1 MKKTTVILLS
11 VVAIVAIIALWIVKG
26 YNNMVVADEQV
37 SKDWAQ
43 VENQYQRRADL
54 IPNLVATVKGYAEHE
69 QSTLDAVVAARAK
82 ATSITIDAN
91 NLTAEQ
97 LEIFQASQSQLS
109 NTLGKLLAISENYP
123 DLKANTNFL
132 ELQSQLEGTE
142 NRITVARNTFN
153 TSAQSFNAYIR
164 RFPNNIIASMFGFEK
179 KAYMMEALTG
189 DRRYC
194 SVYHTV
200 EFFTG

>member
-82 ATSITIDAN
+82 ATSITTDAN

-142 NRITVARNTFN
+142 NRITIARNTFN

-179 KAYMMEALTG
+179 KAYFQAAEGTETAP
-189 DRRYC
+189 
-194 SVYHTV
+194 VV
-200 EFFTG
+200 EF

>member
-142 NRITVARNTFN
+142 NRITIARNTFN

-179 KAYMMEALTG
+179 KAYFQAAEGTETAP
-189 DRRYC
+189 
-194 SVYHTV
+194 VV
-200 EFFTG
+200 EF

>member
-11 VVAIVAIIALWIVKG
+11 VVAIVAIIALWVVKG

-69 QSTLDAVVAARAK
+69 QSTLDAVIAARAK

-97 LEIFQASQSQLS
+97 LEIFQVSQSQLS

-179 KAYMMEALTG
+179 KAYFKAEEGTDTAP
-189 DRRYC
+189 
-194 SVYHTV
+194 VV
-200 EFFTG
+200 EF

>member
-69 QSTLDAVVAARAK
+69 QSTLDAVVVARAK

-179 KAYMMEALTG
+179 KAYFQAAEGTDTAP
-189 DRRYC
+189 
-194 SVYHTV
+194 VV
-200 EFFTG
+200 EF

>member
-82 ATSITIDAN
+82 ATSITVDAN

-179 KAYMMEALTG
+179 KAYFQAAEGTDTAP
-189 DRRYC
+189 
-194 SVYHTV
+194 VV
-200 EFFTG
+200 EF

>member
-179 KAYMMEALTG
+179 KAYFQAAEGTETAP
-189 DRRYC
+189 
-194 SVYHTV
+194 VV
-200 EFFTG
+200 EF

>member
-109 NTLGKLLAISENYP
+109 NTLGKLMAISENYP

-179 KAYMMEALTG
+179 KAYFQAAEGTETAP
-189 DRRYC
+189 
-194 SVYHTV
+194 VV
-200 EFFTG
+200 EF

>member
-179 KAYMMEALTG
+179 KAYFHAAEGTETAP
-189 DRRYC
+189 
-194 SVYHTV
+194 VV
-200 EFFTG
+200 EF